1 MTDFKG
7 ETPTQGEYAVKWAEK
22 LGLGENLTEQQA
34 IAGLTEAGIEPITG
48 WQALEDITTEF
59 LLEIFDL
66 TLEAAHQ
73 GLVTF
78 EPDKFSAQA
87 SYAVQLA
94 EKLEIYQGGT
104 AISVQ
109 DAISRLNRVGITP
122 EAGWEPENKVDA
134 RFLADILKSTVE
146 AADKKL
152 ISVSPEEAYGIV
164 TSLSEELKIVEQL
177 APSERG
183 VSDES
188 VRGPAKP
195 FEATELSEIEKL
207 MSGQMPT
214 VVSTEL
220 KQFGYDIFEKAMSTF
235 APVED
240 VPVGPGY
247 IVGPGDSFTVLL
259 WGRLNAH
266 YTVTVNRSSEI
277 ALPEVGVLNVAGMT
291 FGELRNYL
299 ERELSRKFTDFKMS
313 ITMDK
318 LRTIQVFVVGE
329 VQAPGAYTVSSLSTV
344 INALFA
350 ASGPTK
356 NGSLRNVRLMRS
368 GRGPVT
374 VDLYDFLLGGNKNSD
389 IHLQNGDTI
398 FVPLIGSVV
407 GVAGNVKR
415 PAIYEITEPVTLLGV
430 LDLSG
435 GVTYAGWLQRV
446 QVERVAEHEK
456 RIVVDF
462 DMSGQDV
469 GASRKLLETVIQ
481 DGDMVS
487 VFPVLALE
495 HNVVHLEGHVYR
507 PGKYELKDSMRITDI
522 ISSYEVL
529 QPQCNL
535 EYAEVERLVPPD
547 MHPVIIPFNIGGLL
561 AGDDSED
568 IELQSRD
575 TIRVFRWD
583 ERARKSVYVSGF
595 VYLPGEYQF
604 VDGMKVKELVET
616 AGGIKKNTYLKD
628 AEITRRYVSQDGI
641 ETEKIDIELGKA
653 LAGDAEH
660 NIVTEWWRLTVR

>member
-22 LGLGENLTEQQA
+22 LGLGENLTKQQA
-34 IAGLTEAGIEPITG
+34 IADLTEVGIEPLAG

-78 EPDKFSAQA
+78 EPDKFNTQA

-94 EKLEIYQGGT
+94 EKLDIYRSGT
-104 AISVQ
+104 AVSVQ
-109 DAISRLNRVGITP
+109 DAINRLNRVGIAP
-122 EAGWEPENKVDA
+122 EVDA

-164 TSLSEELKIVEQL
+164 TSLSEKLKIAGQF
-177 APSERG
+177 APSKRG
-183 VSDES
+183 VSDKS
-188 VRGPAKP
+188 ARGLEEP
-195 FEATELSEIEKL
+195 FEEVEPSEIENL

-214 VVSTEL
+214 VVSIEL
-220 KQFGYDIFEKAMSTF
+220 KQFGYDIFEQVMSTF

-247 IVGPGDSFTVLL
+247 IVGPGDSFTVML

-266 YTVTVNRSSEI
+266 YRVTVNRSSEI

-291 FGELRNYL
+291 FGELRDYL

-313 ITMDK
+313 ITMDE

-344 INALFA
+344 IHALFA

-356 NGSLRNVRLMRS
+356 NGSLRNIRLMRS

-374 VDLYDFLLGGNKNSD
+374 VDLYDFLLGGDKSSD
-389 IHLQNGDTI
+389 IYLQNGDTI

-415 PAIYEITEPVTLLGV
+415 PAIYEMTEPVTLLGV

-462 DMSGQDV
+462 DMSGQDI

-481 DGDMVS
+481 DGDMIS

-507 PGKYELKDSMRITDI
+507 PGKYELKDSMRVGDI
-522 ISSYEVL
+522 ISYEL
-529 QPQCNL
+529 L
-535 EYAEVERLVPPD
+535 
-547 MHPVIIPFNIGGLL
+547 PV
-561 AGDDSED
+561 AAS
-568 IELQSRD
+568 
-575 TIRVFRWD
+575 
-583 ERARKSVYVSGF
+583 
-595 VYLPGEYQF
+595 
-604 VDGMKVKELVET
+604 M
-616 AGGIKKNTYLKD
+616 
-628 AEITRRYVSQDGI
+628 
-641 ETEKIDIELGKA
+641 
-653 LAGDAEH
+653 
-660 NIVTEWWRLTVR
+660 